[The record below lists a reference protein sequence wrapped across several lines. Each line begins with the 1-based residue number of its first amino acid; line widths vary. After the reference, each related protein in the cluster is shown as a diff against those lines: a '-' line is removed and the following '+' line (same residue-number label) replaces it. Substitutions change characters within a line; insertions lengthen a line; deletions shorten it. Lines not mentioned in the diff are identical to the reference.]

1 MTKKNEYYA
10 EALKNGANRE
20 AAEEYA
26 KSQVLT
32 DKANKAI
39 PTEATPPSGEPSTP
53 QPISES
59 SPAGDA
65 VRNPYEEMMA
75 QGGTSKFFNMDN
87 LNDYM
92 KTAGEKYEKSVNTR
106 TAGLISDAEY
116 GKNAVIDRHNEAYNA
131 LRAQN
136 RANINALPG
145 QMTKLGLYGSGTGE
159 VALSN
164 IANDF
169 QNQYNELL
177 KQKNKGIMDIDNQI
191 RQLRYDAAGKIDDYY
206 ANMAAQYPQFYL
218 QMLQNKIAAYDSDRN
233 YIQRVYEYDDSTK
246 NDLYK
251 FETGRADTKEQI
263 DKNIAHDIYMSN
275 LGHEQNKELA
285 DIGFKNDIYK
295 MNLGHEQNKELAGFK
310 NSLKNAEYTF
320 DDEDYDVGNP
330 DNNPSGG
337 PTFEEVD
344 SALSK
349 WLYSGAKN
357 IDGSGGYYYNG
368 WDENTKGVYAAKDK
382 IKKDDAVIRE
392 TFEKAG
398 ATPDQIE
405 AKMEEY
411 YNNIARK
418 IAKAEGKGES
428 VEQVR
433 AKYEIGVKK
442 NG

>member
-1 MTKKNEYYA
+1 MTKKNEYYKD
-10 EALKNGANRE
+10 ALNKTGDRE
-20 AAEEYA
+20 VSENMALQNNLVDLKGE
-26 KSQVLT
+26 
-32 DKANKAI
+32 KAPEIRFDGSPYLPGGTPKA
-39 PTEATPPSGEPSTP
+39 TNVDN
-53 QPISES
+53 
-59 SPAGDA
+59 SPA
-65 VRNPYEEMMA
+65 VETLNPYEQMMA

-92 KTAGEKYEKSVNTR
+92 KTAGEKYEKSVNAR

-116 GKNAVIDRHNEAYNA
+116 GKNAIVDNHNEAYRA

-191 RQLRYDAAGKIDDYY
+191 RQLRQNAVAQIDDYY
-206 ANMAAQYPQFYL
+206 AQLASQYPQFYL

-233 YIQRVYEYDDSTK
+233 YIRRVYEYDDSTK

-263 DKNIAHDIYMSN
+263 DKNMAHDIYMNN
-275 LGHEQNKELA
+275 LGYEQNKELA

-310 NSLKNAEYTF
+310 NSLKNA
-320 DDEDYDVGNP
+320 DDGDYYAVIP

-349 WLYSGAKN
+349 WLYSTAKDL
-357 IDGSGGYYYNG
+357 DGSGGYYYNG
-368 WDENTKGVYAAKDK
+368 WDENTKGIYAAKDK
-382 IKKDDAVIRE
+382 IKAEDAAIRE
-392 TFEKAG
+392 VFEKAG
-398 ATPDQIE
+398 ATPEQIN

-418 IAKAEGKGES
+418 IAEAEGKGES